1 MPNGR
6 GIRAAILMKL
16 AYSSLAC
23 PDWTVEEAAN
33 AVACFGFDGIEW
45 RLADGDPITSRTSA
59 AVLRRVIAAT
69 HARGLSVPALDS
81 SCQLVQDDVD
91 GCSKSVREGEFM
103 VDLASHLGAQALRVF
118 GGPLPQDLS
127 VREALPAAADV
138 LRSIA
143 RYAARHGIHILLET
157 HDPAW
162 SHSANAAAL
171 VETAGEP
178 NIGILYDVL
187 HPCRMGEPAE
197 QTVCALQRHIKLVH
211 LKDGHRPPNDSEGW
225 PLCALGEGDVPL
237 GRIVARLHAHGY
249 DGWYTFEWEKR
260 WHPELAEPEQALPAG
275 AAFLRALAASI
286 AASAAEK
293 AHSSTRSARS

>member
-1 MPNGR
+1 
-6 GIRAAILMKL
+6 LKL

-23 PDWTVEEAAN
+23 PDWTVEAAAD
-33 AVACFGFDGIEW
+33 AVARFGFDGIEW

-59 AVLRRVIAAT
+59 AVVQRLIAAT

-81 SCQLVQDDVD
+81 SCQMFQDDVD
-91 GCSKSVREGEFM
+91 CRTTSVREGEFM
-103 VDLASHLGAQALRVF
+103 VDLASNLGAQALRVF
-118 GGPLPQDLS
+118 GGPLPHDIS

-143 RYAARHGIHILLET
+143 RYAARHGIYILLET

-162 SHSANAAAL
+162 SRSVNAAAL
-171 VETAGEP
+171 VETAGES

-187 HPCRMGEPAE
+187 HPCRMGEPVE
-197 QTVCALQRHIKLVH
+197 QTVSTLQRHIKLVH
-211 LKDGHRPPNDSEGW
+211 MKDGHRPHNESGGW

-237 GRIVARLHAHGY
+237 GMIVERLHAQGY

-260 WHPELAEPEQALPAG
+260 WHPELAEPELALPAG
-275 AAFLRALAASI
+275 AACLRALAASI
-286 AASAAEK
+286 TASSAEE
-293 AHSSTRSARS
+293 AHS